1 MVRSIM
7 KDVKPTIARY
17 IGIME
22 NNTITDLKANI
33 RKYEM
38 VEFMITGET
47 VHSSSDIK
55 HSIITEQLNQITN
68 QLKFKQLTHRNME
81 LKTQLEKFKSAQYQ
95 QSFQPKNKFLLN
107 HKTINTFSQNPQ
119 VTPQIPVT
127 PAINSWGNVHDNN
140 RPQCEICSRF
150 NHIKEN
156 CYF

>member
-95 QSFQPKNKFLLN
+95 
-107 HKTINTFSQNPQ
+107 
-119 VTPQIPVT
+119 
-127 PAINSWGNVHDNN
+127 
-140 RPQCEICSRF
+140 
-150 NHIKEN
+150 
-156 CYF
+156 